1 MMVGV
6 ENGMKFDTVLFDRI
20 HFKLC
25 GYKANV
31 SKSSLF
37 YLSKHETAL
46 RRNPKLYNQK
56 LGINDQLHSSHFA
69 EEKGENLTHSDL

>member
-6 ENGMKFDTVLFDRI
+6 ENGMKFDTVFLDRI
-20 HFKLC
+20 HFQLC
-25 GYKANV
+25 GDKANV

-46 RRNPKLYNQK
+46 RRNPKIYNQQ
-56 LGINDQLHSSHFA
+56 LGINDQLHSSYFT
-69 EEKGENLTHSDL
+69 EEKGKNLTHSGL